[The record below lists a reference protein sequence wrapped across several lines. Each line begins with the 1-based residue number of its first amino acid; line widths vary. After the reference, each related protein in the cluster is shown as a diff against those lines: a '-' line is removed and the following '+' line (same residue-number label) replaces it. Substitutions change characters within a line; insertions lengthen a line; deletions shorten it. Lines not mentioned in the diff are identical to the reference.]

1 MVEASESPC
10 PPPRPQG
17 PPLEHSRRRQCAA
30 FGVLLPA
37 VLLGVPI
44 QAWAQAAATRPGAKS
59 RPPEL
64 RWEDLVP
71 KDWDPGKRFRDRNV
85 LGLSDADP
93 KVLQLMR
100 ELREEWDNAPTRPE
114 LDGAAVRIP
123 GYLVPL
129 EESRGELS
137 EFLLVPYFGACIHS
151 PPPPAN
157 QIVHVLPAKAVKG
170 FRSMDAVWVT
180 GTMRTQRQDSSMGVS
195 GYRLEAQAVE
205 KYSAGA
211 R

>member
-1 MVEASESPC
+1 M
-10 PPPRPQG
+10 
-17 PPLEHSRRRQCAA
+17 
-30 FGVLLPA
+30 
-37 VLLGVPI
+37 
-44 QAWAQAAATRPGAKS
+44 
-59 RPPEL
+59 
-64 RWEDLVP
+64 RWEELVP
-71 KDWDPGKRFRDRNV
+71 NDWDPGKRFRDRNV
-85 LGLSDADP
+85 QGLSDADP

-180 GTMRTQRQDSSMGVS
+180 GTLRTHRQDSSMGVS

>member
-17 PPLEHSRRRQCAA
+17 PPLEHSRRRLCAA

-85 LGLSDADP
+85 QGLSDADP

-100 ELREEWDNAPTRPE
+100 ESREEWDNAPTRPE

-157 QIVHVLPAKAVKG
+157 QIVHVLPQTPAKG
-170 FRSMDAVWVT
+170 LRSMDTVWIT
-180 GTMRTQRQDSSMGVS
+180 GKVATVRTDSYMGAAS
-195 GYRLEAQAVE
+195 YRIEAQSVGPYE
-205 KYSAGA
+205 DKA